1 MLTSLAGF
9 IRAEARFCYDDTSA
23 EKDKDTGESKHDAPS
38 PSPAAAAPASPATT
52 KVRDARI
59 ESERAE
65 VASAMATPNR
75 SEVGGVGH
83 ALAGGLTGAPK
94 PPQTSVGEA
103 KRSAH
108 ANIPLVPKR
117 SDVYE
122 AKENDTP
129 RMIAKMLGLSL
140 PRS

>member
-9 IRAEARFCYDDTSA
+9 IRADARFCYDDTSA
-23 EKDKDTGESKHDAPS
+23 EKDKDTGESKHDAHS
-38 PSPAAAAPASPATT
+38 AAATAPASPATT

-75 SEVGGVGH
+75 SEVGGGGH
-83 ALAGGLTGAPK
+83 ALGGGLRGAPK
-94 PPQTSVGEA
+94 PPQTSVRET

-108 ANIPLVPKR
+108 ANIPLISKR

>member
-9 IRAEARFCYDDTSA
+9 IRAEARFSCDDTSA
-23 EKDKDTGESKHDAPS
+23 DKDTGESTHDAA
-38 PSPAAAAPASPATT
+38 SPAAAAPASPATT

-75 SEVGGVGH
+75 SGVGWGGH
-83 ALAGGLTGAPK
+83 ALGGGLRGAPK